1 MNDGPLAAEQC
12 MNLREALLGQRANL
26 LRELGGLHEGQSRV
40 QHARDVLLQDG
51 DDATQRDADREIDL
65 ARTDHIVREMSAVD
79 AALARLE
86 RGEFGRCA
94 DCDAAIP
101 FERLRANPSALRCV
115 ACEDLF
121 EKRHGGAPG
130 RLTL

>member
-1 MNDGPLAAEQC
+1 MNNGPLAAEQC
-12 MNLREALLGQRANL
+12 AILREALLGQRANL

-51 DDATQRDADREIDL
+51 DDATQRDADREVDL
-65 ARTDHIVREMSAVD
+65 ARTDHLVREMSAVD
-79 AALARLE
+79 AALERLE
-86 RGEFGRCA
+86 RGEFGRCS
-94 DCDAAIP
+94 DCDVAIP

-115 ACEDLF
+115 VCEGLF
-121 EKRHGGAPG
+121 EKRHGAPG